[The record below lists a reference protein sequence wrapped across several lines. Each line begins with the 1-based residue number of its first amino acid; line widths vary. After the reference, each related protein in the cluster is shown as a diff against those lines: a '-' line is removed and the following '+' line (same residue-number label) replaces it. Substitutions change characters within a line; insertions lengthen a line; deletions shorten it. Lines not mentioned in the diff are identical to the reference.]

1 MVVQIHAFSM
11 KLSNSFMVSDRG
23 ICNKYADWPII
34 FLVSDIN
41 HLKIG
46 DFSTSFSS
54 SENVPFLVHPLNIS
68 FRIRA
73 QISALTLSIVM
84 LIPSLFS

>member
-1 MVVQIHAFSM
+1 
-11 KLSNSFMVSDRG
+11 MVSDRG
-23 ICNKYADWPII
+23 ICNKYADWSII

-46 DFSTSFSS
+46 DTSTSSSS

-73 QISALTLSIVM
+73 QISALTLSIM
-84 LIPSLFS
+84 LIPVVVFLGLICPFPMQLISGNFN